1 MRPFLFTPLIILSKK
16 LMKLIWQL
24 LFVIISFIFTFFYC
38 FNLFQKGFKEVYKAL
53 RQNKFTKIQKMR
65 QRENKVTRARWTG
78 MTLASGWTLFAPL
91 NSISTL
97 LSLLSAPVRAPFI
110 SSFFYSYMSHW
121 VLMTTFVLLLLEAYR
136 LVTLPENH
144 LLLASLILP
153 HLCN

>member
-1 MRPFLFTPLIILSKK
+1 MDWNDIS
-16 LMKLIWQL
+16 IWL
-24 LFVIISFIFTFFYC
+24 DI
-38 FNLFQKGFKEVYKAL
+38 
-53 RQNKFTKIQKMR
+53 
-65 QRENKVTRARWTG
+65 
-78 MTLASGWTLFAPL
+78 LFAPL

-97 LSLLSAPVRAPFI
+97 LPLLSAPVRSPFI

-121 VLMTTFVLLLLEAYR
+121 VLMTTFVLFLLEAYR